1 MNAHVLNAQGVPVP
15 FAAAISARR
24 AAVDGNRE
32 NNMGDAAPRAP
43 PAPRPLQ
50 PSSKANKAG
59 RRRRRNRRMTKKNRR
74 RY

>member
-1 MNAHVLNAQGVPVP
+1 MNAHVLNAQGIPVP
-15 FAAAISARR
+15 FAAAIAARR

-50 PSSKANKAG
+50 PSRKANKGG
-59 RRRRRNRRMTKKNRR
+59 RRRRRRITKTNRR